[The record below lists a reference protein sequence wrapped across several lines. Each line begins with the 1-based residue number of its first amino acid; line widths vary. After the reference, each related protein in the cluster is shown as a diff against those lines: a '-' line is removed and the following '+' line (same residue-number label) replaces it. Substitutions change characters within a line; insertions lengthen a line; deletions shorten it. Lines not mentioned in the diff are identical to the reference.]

1 MFTSNGLQ
9 IANLQPIHSNQKSFG
24 NKAKLV
30 WTTGYTTLYS
40 YDTKILSY
48 DNSRQTIIKHWDGYS
63 ATTMRHINELLLQ
76 RLKKRCTKKEWEAI
90 PLNEPINWERNR

>member
-30 WTTGYTTLYS
+30 WTTGYTTLCS

-63 ATTMRHINELLLQ
+63 ATTTRHINEFLLQ
-76 RLKKRCTKKEWEAI
+76 HLKKGCTKKEWEAI

>member
-30 WTTGYTTLYS
+30 WTTGYTTLCS

-63 ATTMRHINELLLQ
+63 ATTMRHINEFLLQ
-76 RLKKRCTKKEWEAI
+76 HLKKGCTKKRVGG
-90 PLNEPINWERNR
+90 NSFK